1 MPQVLVAAVVGV
13 GLYIGYRVMA
23 GLASQA
29 SDGAEMLAR
38 HRAAARR
45 PIEKDLG
52 RLELDPRTGLYRPVD
67 RQG

>member
-1 MPQVLVAAVVGV
+1 MPHVLVAAAVGV
-13 GLYIGYRVMA
+13 GLYIGYRVIA
-23 GLASQA
+23 GLASQSEA
-29 SDGAEMLAR
+29 LAR
-38 HRAAARR
+38 QHATARR